1 MLYSS
6 QLNNILIHSI
16 VLLGICFAN
25 YDMCL
30 YTYLYMCIHALVRVD
45 DAEVWVSCA
54 RCEPITGGFD
64 LHLEHGSRR
73 IPATSILSGVYTF
86 VVYLFLVMFT

>member
-6 QLNNILIHSI
+6 PLNDISII

-25 YDMCL
+25 IDKCL
-30 YTYLYMCIHALVRVD
+30 YIYTCVYIHALVRAND
-45 DAEVWVSCA
+45 TEVWVSCA

-64 LHLEHGSRR
+64 PHREHGSRR
-73 IPATSILSGVYTF
+73 MSATSILSGACTF
-86 VVYLFLVMFT
+86 AAYLFLVMFT

>member
-6 QLNNILIHSI
+6 QLNNILII

-25 YDMCL
+25 YNNCL

-45 DAEVWVSCA
+45 DTEVWVSCA
-54 RCEPITGGFD
+54 
-64 LHLEHGSRR
+64 SQ
-73 IPATSILSGVYTF
+73 
-86 VVYLFLVMFT
+86 